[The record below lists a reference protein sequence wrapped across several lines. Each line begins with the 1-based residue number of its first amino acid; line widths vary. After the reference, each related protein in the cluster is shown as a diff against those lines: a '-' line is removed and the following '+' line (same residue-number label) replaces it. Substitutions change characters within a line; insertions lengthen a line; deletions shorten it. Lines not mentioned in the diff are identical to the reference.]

1 MILRLTVIMM
11 LALFLTGCLTTT
23 SRAVLKAQTVT
34 DLKGCEKLGR
44 IEFSGG
50 QIFAVAMI
58 GPMAS
63 DGAARSSC
71 EKMGGNVI
79 LGQELCYYCSDLDTE
94 Y

>member
-1 MILRLTVIMM
+1 MKFKFIILVILTM
-11 LALFLTGCLTTT
+11 FLSGCLTT
-23 SRAVLKAQTVT
+23 SNRAVLKAQTVT
-34 DLKGCEKLGR
+34 DLKGCNKIDR
-44 IEFSGG
+44 IDFTGG

-58 GPMAS
+58 GPIAA

-79 LGQELCYYCSDLDTE
+79 LGQELCYHYPDLDTE

>member
-1 MILRLTVIMM
+1 MFSLL
-11 LALFLTGCLTTT
+11 LTGCLATTN
-23 SRAVLKAQTVT
+23 RAVLKAQTVT
-34 DLKGCEKLGR
+34 DLKGCDKLGR

-58 GPMAS
+58 GPIAA

-79 LGQELCYYCSDLDTE
+79 LGQELCYRCPDLDTE

>member
-1 MILRLTVIMM
+1 MILRSIVLIT
-11 LALFLTGCLTTT
+11 LLFFLSGCLTTT
-23 SRAVLKAQTVT
+23 HRAVLKAQTVT

-58 GPMAS
+58 GGFAA

-79 LGQELCYYCSDLDTE
+79 LGQELCYHCPTLDTE